1 LVSVTGPKGGFVL
14 GGGQYVDDLSVQ
26 PRIGWLRPAPK
37 DDVRFAG
44 IARPMNT
51 LQVPNPDALADVNR
65 TFWSTRAHRFGPYE
79 FRPETGEVLHD
90 GAVHAQLTET
100 EAETFNVLIR
110 VYPLPVPR
118 RRLVQEMRR
127 LGCYWHIDTAK
138 VVVARI
144 RTKLGPGIIETHPRG
159 YLFSPQFWIEG

>member
-1 LVSVTGPKGGFVL
+1 MTMQTMFVP
-14 GGGQYVDDLSVQ
+14 SS
-26 PRIGWLRPAPK
+26 
-37 DDVRFAG
+37 
-44 IARPMNT
+44 
-51 LQVPNPDALADVNR
+51 DALADVNR
-65 TFWSTRAHRFGPYE
+65 SFWATRAHHFGRYE
-79 FRPETGEVLHD
+79 FRPETGEVLLD
-90 GAVHAQLTET
+90 GVVAAQLTET

-144 RTKLGPGIIETHPRG
+144 RSKLGAGIIETHPRG
-159 YLFSPQFWIEG
+159 YLFSPGQWVDDLAAS

>member
-1 LVSVTGPKGGFVL
+1 
-14 GGGQYVDDLSVQ
+14 
-26 PRIGWLRPAPK
+26 
-37 DDVRFAG
+37 
-44 IARPMNT
+44 MT
-51 LQVPNPDALADVNR
+51 LQTMNVESTDALADVTR
-65 TFWSTRAHRFGPYE
+65 SFWSTRAHRFGAYE

-90 GAVHAQLTET
+90 GAPFAQLTET

-118 RRLVQEMRR
+118 RRLVEEMRR

-144 RTKLGPGIIETHPRG
+144 RHKLGAGSIETHPRG
-159 YLFSPQFWIEG
+159 YLFTPAYWIAAEEPCRLEIVS